1 MSVDDA
7 SAGRFGGLSRARGVE
22 GGQASPWAEF
32 GEQLRYYRRRAGL
45 TQRQLGHR
53 VGYDHSVISKWES
66 GVREPSAGVVES
78 LERVLGARGA
88 LSALVEPAAR
98 LSRPPSGPL
107 AAGFFAP
114 LPGDGAAT
122 GPFAPARPAGDW
134 PARLAPGTCPLHGA
148 TACAVPPS
156 DEVRRLPRRLR
167 AAREAAAPAVAEP
180 ETVHLVLAL
189 LDVCERTA
197 LHSTSTTVLGTVEEV
212 LRSLVGWAQGADA
225 AGRPPLV
232 LLRIAA
238 RYAQL
243 AGRLRMQR
251 GQGAL
256 ATAWTVHGLHWAEAG
271 GDLTVR
277 ATLTT
282 DLCTLARLE
291 GDPAS
296 SLGYAQAVAGLD
308 GSRGWIMT
316 LSHMYQARGY
326 AVMGDGAGSRRQAAL
341 SRRCLDRLG
350 GRDLAEAPWLAD
362 GQGELRVESAVSGGL
377 RDLAVVTGD
386 RATARSAAESAVRA
400 LEQVP
405 DGMLPTKLLL
415 TLRLADCHACAGE
428 LDAALHVAG
437 PVVEQVVSARRRTL
451 AHELEGVWRRM
462 SSGWGGVR
470 EVRELRDR
478 MRVAQESAGGGE
490 RPSV

>member
-1 MSVDDA
+1 M
-7 SAGRFGGLSRARGVE
+7 E
-22 GGQASPWAEF
+22 GGQAAPWAEF
-32 GEQLRYYRRRAGL
+32 GEQLRYHRHRAGL
-45 TQRQLGHR
+45 TQRQLGRR
-53 VGYDHSVISKWES
+53 VGHDHSVISKWES

-78 LERVLGARGA
+78 LERVLGAHGA
-88 LSALVEPAAR
+88 LSPLAASAAR
-98 LSRPPSGPL
+98 LPRPPSAPL

-114 LPGDGAAT
+114 LPGDGAAR
-122 GPFAPARPAGDW
+122 PFAPARPAGDW

-148 TACAVPPS
+148 TACAVPPT
-156 DEVRRLPRRLR
+156 DEVKRLPRRLR
-167 AAREAAAPAVAEP
+167 AAREAAAPATAEP

-197 LHSTSTTVLGTVEEV
+197 LHSTSTTVLGTVEQV
-212 LRSLVGWAQGADA
+212 LRSLVGWARGADA
-225 AGRPPLV
+225 AGRLPLA

-238 RYAQL
+238 RYPQL

-308 GSRGWIMT
+308 SSRGWIAT

-341 SRRCLDRLG
+341 SRRGLDRLG

-386 RATARSAAESAVRA
+386 RATARSAAESAERA

-428 LDAALHVAG
+428 LDAALEVVG
-437 PVVEQVVSARRRTL
+437 PVVEQAVSARRRTI
-451 AHELEGVWRRM
+451 AHELEGVWRRL
-462 SSGWGGVR
+462 SGGWGGVR
-470 EVRELRDR
+470 EVRDVRDR
-478 MRVAQESAGGGE
+478 MRVAQESAGE
-490 RPSV
+490 

>member
-1 MSVDDA
+1 MPVNDA
-7 SAGRFGGLSRARGVE
+7 SAGEPGGRSGARGGR
-22 GGQASPWAEF
+22 GGQAAPWAEF
-32 GEQLRYYRRRAGL
+32 GEQLRHYRRRARL

-66 GVREPSAGVVES
+66 GIRKPSAGAMGN

-88 LSALVEPAAR
+88 LSPLVEPAA
-98 LSRPPSGPL
+98 LVTRPPSAPL
-107 AAGFFAP
+107 AAGYFAP
-114 LPGDGAAT
+114 LPGNGAAR
-122 GPFAPARPAGDW
+122 PFALARPAGDW
-134 PARLAPGTCPLHGA
+134 PSRLVPGTCPLHGA

-156 DEVRRLPRRLR
+156 DEVGRLPRRVL
-167 AAREAAAPAVAEP
+167 AAREGAALATAES

-189 LDVCERTA
+189 LDVCEHTA
-197 LHSTSTTVLGTVEEV
+197 LHSTSTTVLGTVEQV
-212 LRSLVGWAQGADA
+212 LRLLVGWARGADA
-225 AGRPPLV
+225 AGRPPSA

-238 RYAQL
+238 QYAQL

-256 ATAWTVHGLHWAEAG
+256 ATAWAVHGLHWAEAG

-282 DLCTLARLE
+282 DLCTLARLD

-296 SLGYAQAVAGLD
+296 SLGYAQAMAGLD
-308 GSRGWIMT
+308 GCRTWIAM
-316 LSHMYQARGY
+316 LSHVYQARGY
-326 AVMGDGAGSRRQAAL
+326 AAMGDGAGSRRQATL
-341 SRRCLDRLG
+341 SRRGLDRLG

-362 GQGELRVESAVSGGL
+362 GQGELRVESAISGGL

-386 RATARSAAESAVRA
+386 RVTARSAAESAVRA

-428 LDAALHVAG
+428 LDAALEVMG
-437 PVVEQVVSARRRTL
+437 PVVEQAVSARRRTI
-451 AHELEGVWRRM
+451 AHELEGVWRRL
-462 SSGWGGVR
+462 SGAWGGVR
-470 EVRELRDR
+470 EVRDLRDR
-478 MRVAQESAGGGE
+478 MRLAQESAGE
-490 RPSV
+490 